1 MPATVTDLAQWRAS
15 HPPIVRL
22 WDAQCRLASA
32 WFGLSIRLGTSI
44 LRAGLGQ

>member
-1 MPATVTDLAQWRAS
+1 MPATVTDLAQYRAS

-32 WFGLSIRLGTSI
+32 WFGLSIRLA
-44 LRAGLGQ
+44 LALVPRR